1 MSNENNNELNQALAE
16 AQAAVF
22 AATKD
27 ATNPHFGSKYA
38 TLAEVL
44 NTVRDPLAKSGFA
57 LVQDAD
63 TDLNDM
69 TVGVVTRLLHKSGG
83 AIESKRLSC
92 PLRPEYSKNGTE
104 LKPSIQQIGAMVT
117 YLRRYSLCS
126 FLSVAVEDDD
136 GNSASSAGT
145 NAPPPTQP
153 QPSPK
158 GNRTSAHTGQPLDT
172 PEAVAAHHA
181 AAKQAQQPPA
191 QPPQAQQPA
200 QAQRM
205 ARGVNN
211 PDLASAMFAASL
223 TVEGLEG
230 YLRGTLGQPRITKPM
245 LIGNMSINT
254 LGAPIVAAMLK
265 PANWQV
271 IVERIHA
278 DTEYTPF

>member
-27 ATNPHFGSKYA
+27 ATNPHFGSKYV

-83 AIESKRLSC
+83 AIESKPLSF

-104 LKPSIQQIGAMVT
+104 LKPSIQQIVAMVT